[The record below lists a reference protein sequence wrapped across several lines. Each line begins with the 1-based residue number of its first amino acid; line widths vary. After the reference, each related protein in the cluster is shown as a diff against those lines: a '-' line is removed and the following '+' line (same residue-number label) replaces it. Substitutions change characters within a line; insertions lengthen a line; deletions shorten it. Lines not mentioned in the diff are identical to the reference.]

1 MGSKVSVPEA
11 VWGEIFHPQTIN
23 CYVQSLSVNT
33 DFCLQNSIE
42 ILCLTPKTRL
52 FIINVSWTVFTQKL
66 SFFYAAIRSHFYTRR
81 LRTQLVDISISVI
94 DLFFS
99 LYYCD
104 RFSFSSFY
112 GFGFHSFNLSAIAEV
127 LAGLYGI
134 QFPVEVQMLLNCR
147 KAANKLLYM
156 LLPCYFFTTC
166 TITDENTYQEEVYNL
181 FT

>member
-1 MGSKVSVPEA
+1 M
-11 VWGEIFHPQTIN
+11 
-23 CYVQSLSVNT
+23 
-33 DFCLQNSIE
+33 
-42 ILCLTPKTRL
+42 
-52 FIINVSWTVFTQKL
+52 
-66 SFFYAAIRSHFYTRR
+66 
-81 LRTQLVDISISVI
+81 DISISVI

-156 LLPCYFFTTC
+156 LPSFYFQVHLLKTNRFQLR
-166 TITDENTYQEEVYNL
+166 EKEL
-181 FT
+181 FFCEGYH

>member
-1 MGSKVSVPEA
+1 MKT
-11 VWGEIFHPQTIN
+11 FFK
-23 CYVQSLSVNT
+23 QSLSARSCLGLNFLPANNKLLCTVSKCKYWFLSSELYRNSLFNT
-33 DFCLQNSIE
+33 KDQAFHNKRQLEGFHAKVVIFLRSNSKPLLHTE
-42 ILCLTPKTRL
+42 ASHTT
-52 FIINVSWTVFTQKL
+52 SG
-66 SFFYAAIRSHFYTRR
+66 HFYKC
-81 LRTQLVDISISVI
+81 DWS
-94 DLFFS
+94 FFS

-156 LLPCYFFTTC
+156 LPSIYFRKHKC
-166 TITDENTYQEEVYNL
+166 TY
-181 FT
+181 